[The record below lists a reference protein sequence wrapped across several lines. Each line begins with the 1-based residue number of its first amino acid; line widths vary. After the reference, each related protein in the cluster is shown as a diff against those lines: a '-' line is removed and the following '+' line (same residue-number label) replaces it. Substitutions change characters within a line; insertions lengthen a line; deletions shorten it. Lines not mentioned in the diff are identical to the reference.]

1 MTDNAIELREV
12 CKRFGELKAVDG
24 ISAAIPKG
32 SIYGFLGPNGAGKS
46 TTLRMIMNIIRPDS
60 GAITILG
67 RPMEERTK
75 RLIGYLPEERGLY
88 KKMTVRGVLA
98 FLGGIQ
104 GLERPALERS
114 IDKWLELVGLAGW
127 AGSKV
132 EELSKG
138 MQQKIQFVAT
148 VLHDPELLI
157 LDEPFSGLDPV
168 GLEVIRDLMLR
179 MRESG
184 KTVIF
189 STHMME
195 QAERLCDAIL
205 LINRGRKVLDGPV
218 ESILARGRSN
228 VVALRLEGEA
238 AFIATLPNVRRV
250 EAVERHVEVTLEE
263 GADSQD
269 LLRSLVDRVRVIA
282 FEEKT
287 PTLHEIFIEAVGGAT
302 EDAERPMPIVSRQ

>member
-12 CKRFGELKAVDG
+12 CKRFGELRAVDG

-32 SIYGFLGPNGAGKS
+32 SIYGFLGPNGAGK
-46 TTLRMIMNIIRPDS
+46 TTTIRMIMNILRPDS

-88 KKMTVRGVLA
+88 KKMTVQGVLA

-104 GLERPALERS
+104 GLERPTLERS
-114 IDKWLELVGLAGW
+114 IAHWLELVGLSGW
-127 AGSKV
+127 AGRKV

-179 MRESG
+179 MRAAG

-205 LINRGRKVLDGPV
+205 LINRGRKVLDGPLDT
-218 ESILARGRSN
+218 ILARGLSN
-228 VVALRLEGEA
+228 VVALRVEGDA
-238 AFIATLPNVRRV
+238 SFIPSLPQVQRV
-250 EAVERHVEVTLEE
+250 EVVERRLEVTLEE
-263 GADSQD
+263 GADSQE
-269 LLRSLVDRVRVIA
+269 LLRALVDRVRVTA

-302 EDAERPMPIVSRQ
+302 EDAEQTMSNVQC